1 MMANPTLTVTY
12 NKAVYAPGETI
23 TATVAYADPDTKTV
37 SDVWQATNAN
47 GDQATITVARNVVDP
62 VTIVP
67 PAGYTKVT
75 GSDTGSQVVFT
86 RTA

>member
-1 MMANPTLTVTY
+1 MANPTLSVTY

-47 GDQATITVARNVVDP
+47 GDQAT
-62 VTIVP
+62 
-67 PAGYTKVT
+67 
-75 GSDTGSQVVFT
+75 GSWVLRGDRLAAFRAVLDQASIPG
-86 RTA
+86 R